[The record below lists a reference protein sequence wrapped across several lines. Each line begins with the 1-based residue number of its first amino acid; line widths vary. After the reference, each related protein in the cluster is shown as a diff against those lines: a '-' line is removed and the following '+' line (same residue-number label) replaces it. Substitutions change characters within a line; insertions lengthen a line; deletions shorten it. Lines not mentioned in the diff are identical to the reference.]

1 MSLTWQRVRSRDP
14 LASGGARGGPSR
26 TQIEGA
32 RQCNYTPPPHVTQ
45 HWQLSKPSAKGRR
58 GMVVS
63 QAKGAAEAG
72 VAVLDAGGNAIDAA
86 VATALAL
93 ATHEPWNSGLGGI
106 GFALVHRAGQKRAEV
121 VDFGPRAPAATD
133 PARYKLTG
141 RMTTDLFAWPEV
153 EGDINIHGPLS
164 VAIPASVA
172 GYDYMHRQWGQ
183 LPLSEVIAPAIA
195 LAKRGLPQDWYT
207 TLKVATSASAI
218 KLYPTTAAVY
228 LPNGLPP
235 APPYQG
241 KPGFFRQG
249 NLPDTLERLGKAGLR
264 DFYEGEVAAS
274 VAADIQRARR
284 RAVARRSARLPGAHL
299 AGRGSRLARPHV
311 ATHRRPDRGADAEAR
326 AGGHGRRALRRRA
339 NRRAAWYRA
348 LARVMK
354 AAYAE
359 RLAGLGEIR
368 AAGSGKL
375 HDAPDRLRRRGQHGG
390 DDHDADVVVRQPR
403 AAAAVGRAAEQRHDV
418 VRSAT
423 GRAELDRA
431 GQAPAVQHAADH
443 PAENGRPFVAAG
455 ASGGRRIMAAVFQLM
470 TFIADFGM
478 DVDDRGASSAHR
490 CLQRRQGYRRRAAA
504 GRGAALRWRRTARWR
519 WWSTTRCP
527 STSPA
532 RTSSCSQPTA
542 RAPASAMRR
551 RPGRRDGAGLIIL
564 SPILH

>member
-1 MSLTWQRVRSRDP
+1 MH
-14 LASGGARGGPSR
+14 
-26 TQIEGA
+26 
-32 RQCNYTPPPHVTQ
+32 YTPPPHVSQ
-45 HWQLSKPSAKGRR
+45 HWQLSKPSANGRR

-106 GFALVHRAGQKRAEV
+106 GFALVHRAGQPRAEV

-133 PARYKLTG
+133 PARYRLTG

-172 GYDYMHRQWGQ
+172 GYDYMHRQWGR

-207 TLKVATSASAI
+207 ALKVVTSASAI
-218 KLYPTTAAVY
+218 RLYPHTAAVY

-241 KPGFFRQG
+241 KTGFFRQG
-249 NLPDTLERLGKAGLR
+249 NLAATLERLGRAGLR

-274 VAADIQRARR
+274 VAADVRVLGGVLSLDDLRNCQARTWPAEEVGWR
-284 RAVARRSARLPGAHL
+284 
-299 AGRGSRLARPHV
+299 GRTLQLTGGLTAAPTLKRVLE
-311 ATHRRPDRGADAEAR
+311 GMADAPY
-326 AGGHGRRALRRRA
+326 AGNAPTTE
-339 NRRAAWYRA
+339 WYRA

-359 RLAGLGEIR
+359 RLAGLGEV
-368 AAGSGKL
+368 GTSGRRKL
-375 HDAPDRLRRRGQHGG
+375 HHPPHDVRCRRQYRG
-390 DDHDADVVVRQPR
+390 DDDHADVLVRQPR

-418 VRSAT
+418 VRSPAR
-423 GRAELDRA
+423 RAEQHRA
-431 GQAPAVQHAADH
+431 RQAAAVQHAADH
-443 PAENGRPFVAAG
+443 PRGERPAVHRRWRFRRPADPRGGVPAHDVHRGFRHGRG
-455 ASGGRRIMAAVFQLM
+455 HG
-470 TFIADFGM
+470 
-478 DVDDRGASSAHR
+478 GASSAH
-490 CLQRRQGYRRRAAA
+490 
-504 GRGAALRWRRTARWR
+504 
-519 WWSTTRCP
+519 
-527 STSPA
+527 
-532 RTSSCSQPTA
+532 
-542 RAPASAMRR
+542 
-551 RPGRRDGAGLIIL
+551 
-564 SPILH
+564 